1 MMMESRKTKN
11 SELIAKYKSEA
22 SARRAVSVLN
32 TNSESN
38 SSHFPQDS
46 DTQTVQRTASKVR
59 VTNRAGVITID
70 TSGAKPIP
78 RSADKTKIFGRS
90 NISIPEYR
98 LYRK

>member
-1 MMMESRKTKN
+1 MESRKTKN

-38 SSHFPQDS
+38 SSHFPHDS
-46 DTQTVQRTASKVR
+46 DTQTVQRTTREVR
-59 VTNRAGVITID
+59 VTTNRAGVITID

-78 RSADKTKIFGRS
+78 RSADKSKIFGRS
-90 NISIPEYR
+90 SISIPEYR